1 MKSAIVLINCHFPFD
16 INILEKFKKI
26 PAITDIYRSQGI
38 YDLITKITSSSEEE
52 FGEIMNDI
60 SRIDGVDA
68 TVTLTIMGKQHLI
81 ANMK

>member
-16 INILEKFKKI
+16 IKILEKFKKI
-26 PAITDIYRSQGI
+26 PAITAIYRSQGI
-38 YDLITKITSSSEEE
+38 YDLIAKITSSSEEE

-68 TVTLTIMGKQHLI
+68 TVTLTIIGKQHLI